1 MRSIDTDAQFVY
13 NENGLR
19 VKKTVNGVVTDYTLH
34 GKNVVHMTKGNDEL
48 HFFYDAQNRPAIVV
62 YNGVA
67 YAYQYNLQGDI
78 VALLNGAGNV
88 VVSYAYDAWGA
99 PLWCTGELA
108 ETLGKVQPFRYRGY
122 VFDEE
127 TGLYYLRS
135 RYYNATLSRFIN
147 ADVLCGNNQYTYCKN
162 SSIAL
167 IDNSGYGPTM
177 CFDENGCEAS
187 LLTQFGMGGGSGG
200 SSAGLLLTR
209 TSQKR
214 KETSLDE
221 SGEYAL
227 YDNQRFHKD
236 SVFHEQIAAITVD
249 TPSVDVASLTASA
262 GVEFDLMTGGWE
274 WGDDAFAAD
283 LSLLDVGHA
292 ELGAS
297 IGISGVE
304 IAAMASMWSPSASV
318 TLFGIEIS
326 IGAEIGAVGLGVD
339 ADFSLD
345 GGISLKGAFWLGL
358 GIGIDW

>member
-1 MRSIDTDAQFVY
+1 M
-13 NENGLR
+13 
-19 VKKTVNGVVTDYTLH
+19 
-34 GKNVVHMTKGNDEL
+34 
-48 HFFYDAQNRPAIVV
+48 
-62 YNGVA
+62 YNGVP
-67 YAYQYNLQGDI
+67 YAYVKSLQGDVI
-78 VALLNGAGNV
+78 AILDAAGNV
-88 VVSYAYDAWGA
+88 VVSYVYDAWGA
-99 PLWCTGELA
+99 PIGKSGSRA
-108 ETLGKVQPFRYRGY
+108 EKLGTVQPFRYRGY

-167 IDNSGYGPTM
+167 IDNLGYGPTM

-214 KETSLDE
+214 KEISGDE

-262 GVEFDLMTGGWE
+262 GVEFDLMTGGWG

-297 IGISGVE
+297 IGISGIE
-304 IAAMASMWSPSASV
+304 LTAMASMWSPSASV